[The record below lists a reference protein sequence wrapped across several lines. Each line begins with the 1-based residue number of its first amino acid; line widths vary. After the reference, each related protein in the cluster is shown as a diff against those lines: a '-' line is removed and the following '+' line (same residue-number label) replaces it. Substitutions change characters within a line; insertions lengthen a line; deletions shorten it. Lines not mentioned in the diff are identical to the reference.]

1 MVDGMTPRNMH
12 QQTLYLEPDKAA
24 LLDELAAETRIPKA
38 VLLREAIDDLLAK
51 HGKASSEFIDLVRDL
66 LPTARKVAHHFRPLS
81 NTQTLWER
89 YCDEVHLKSG
99 KALKILGMLR

>member
-1 MVDGMTPRNMH
+1 
-12 QQTLYLEPDKAA
+12 
-24 LLDELAAETRIPKA
+24 

-81 NTQTLWER
+81 STQTLWER